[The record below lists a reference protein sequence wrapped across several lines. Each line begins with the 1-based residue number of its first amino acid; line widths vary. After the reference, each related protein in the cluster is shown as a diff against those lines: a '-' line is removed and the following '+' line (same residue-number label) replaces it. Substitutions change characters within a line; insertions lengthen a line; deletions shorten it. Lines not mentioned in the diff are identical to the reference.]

1 MGAAIDDVHAHLTP
15 VSVLAR
21 LEREGLGRRDDAAGS
36 VTLPPTVSGFP
47 AAVPLPISPL
57 HYDLALRRAW
67 MRERGIGRQFLSVP
81 PYFFAYGETPRR
93 GAELARL
100 ANDDLAAARAT
111 APDAFGALA
120 ALPLQDVA
128 LAIAELEHAMGR
140 GFAGAAIASNIN
152 GVELDDARL
161 EPFWEACVRL
171 GALLFIH
178 PHHQAGTSRMQEYY
192 LHNCVGN
199 PVETGL
205 AAARLIFGGVL
216 ERHPLKIVLSHA
228 GGVLPQIVG
237 RLDHAYA
244 VRTESRTT
252 PLPPSAY
259 ARRFFYDTIAHD
271 ALALRT
277 LVERFGAEQIVVG
290 TDAPFD
296 MGNDAP
302 AQILDALGLDASQ
315 RALIESGNVRALLA
329 GQTAL
334 R

>member
-1 MGAAIDDVHAHLTP
+1 MGAIEDVHAHLTP

-21 LEREGLGRRDDAAGS
+21 LEREGLGRRDDAGGRIM
-36 VTLPPTVSGFP
+36 LPATVSGFP

-57 HYDLALRRAW
+57 HHDLALRRRW
-67 MRERGIGRQFLSVP
+67 MRERGIARALLSVP
-81 PYFFAYGETPRR
+81 PYFFAYGEPPRR

-100 ANDDLAAARAT
+100 ANEDLAAAHAWV
-111 APDAFGALA
+111 PDTFGALA
-120 ALPLQDVA
+120 ALPLQDID
-128 LAIAELEHAMGR
+128 LAIAELEHAMER
-140 GFAGAAIASNIN
+140 GFAGAAIGSNIA
-152 GVELDDARL
+152 GVELDDARF

-171 GALLFIH
+171 SALLFIH
-178 PHHQAGTSRMQEYY
+178 PHHQAGAERMQEYY

-205 AAARLIFGGVL
+205 CAARLIFGGVL

-228 GGVLPQIVG
+228 GGTLPQIVG

-271 ALALRT
+271 TLALRT
-277 LVERFGAEQIVVG
+277 LLERVGAEQIVVG
-290 TDAPFD
+290 TDVPFD

-302 AQILDALGLDASQ
+302 AQILDTLDLDPAQ
-315 RALIESGNVRALLA
+315 RLAIESGNVRGLLA
-329 GQTAL
+329 AQAAL

>member
-1 MGAAIDDVHAHLTP
+1 MGAIEDVHAHLTP
-15 VSVLAR
+15 LSVLAK
-21 LEREGLGRRDDAAGS
+21 LEREGLGRRDDAAGR
-36 VTLPPTVSGFP
+36 VTLPPAVSGFP

-57 HYDLALRRAW
+57 HHDLALRRRW
-67 MRERGIGRQFLSVP
+67 MEERGIGRQLLSVP
-81 PYFFAYGETPRR
+81 PYFFAYRETPQR

-100 ANDDLAAARAT
+100 ANDDIAAASAF
-111 APDAFGALA
+111 APEAFRGLA
-120 ALPLQDVA
+120 ALPLQDVG
-128 LAIAELEHAMGR
+128 LAIAELEHAMAR
-140 GFAGAAIASNIN
+140 GFAGAAIGSNIA
-152 GVELDDARL
+152 GVELDDPRF

-171 GALLFIH
+171 GALVFIH
-178 PHHQAGTSRMQEYY
+178 PHHQAGTERMQEYY

-216 ERHPLKIVLSHA
+216 ERHRLSIVLSHA

-237 RLDHAYA
+237 RLDHSYS

-271 ALALRT
+271 ELALRA
-277 LVERFGAEQIVVG
+277 LLERVGPGQIVVG

-296 MGNDAP
+296 MGSDAP
-302 AQILDALGLDASQ
+302 ADVLDALHLDAAAR
-315 RALIESGNVRALLA
+315 RAIESGNVRAILGA
-329 GQTAL
+329 AATL